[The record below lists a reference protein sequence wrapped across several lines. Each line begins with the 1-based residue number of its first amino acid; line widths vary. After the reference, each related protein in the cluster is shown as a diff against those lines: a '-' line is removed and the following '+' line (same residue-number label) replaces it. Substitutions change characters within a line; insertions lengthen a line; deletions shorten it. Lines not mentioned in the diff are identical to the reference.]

1 MTIESEAKQIN
12 DLIAVYN
19 MEMEKFTKSGI
30 KSSGARARKALA
42 EIMKLSKANRKG
54 ITEKVN
60 KDKDKEKTSGGCCAT
75 PGVAG
80 GKRKSVKKRA

>member
-60 KDKDKEKTSGGCCAT
+60 KGNTSGGCCAT

>member
-54 ITEKVN
+54 ITEKVK
-60 KDKDKEKTSGGCCAT
+60 KDKGNTSGGCCAT

-80 GKRKSVKKRA
+80 GKRKSMKKRA

>member
-60 KDKDKEKTSGGCCAT
+60 KDKEKSSGGCCAT